1 MQNSA
6 PQAHPG
12 LPVAGA
18 SRQHAV
24 TSQRAADERPPAGE
38 AMLELIGLIAI
49 AVAAAAVYFGAR
61 RTRQDRRGGASGAHE
76 KRARRGAAPR
86 PSTYG

>member
-1 MQNSA
+1 MQNGA
-6 PQAHPG
+6 PLANPGHPTE
-12 LPVAGA
+12 GA
-18 SRQHAV
+18 SKNHAAMAQ
-24 TSQRAADERPPAGE
+24 TLADERPPAGE

-61 RTRQDRRGGASGAHE
+61 RTRKDRTGGAGESHE
-76 KRARRGAAPR
+76 KRARRRAAPR

>member
-6 PQAHPG
+6 PLQNIGRPKEGARESHAATAQA
-12 LPVAGA
+12 V
-18 SRQHAV
+18 
-24 TSQRAADERPPAGE
+24 ADERPPAGE

-61 RTRQDRRGGASGAHE
+61 RTRQDRTGGPRE
-76 KRARRGAAPR
+76 KPARRGAAAR

>member
-1 MQNSA
+1 MQNGA
-6 PQAHPG
+6 PLANPGHPTE
-12 LPVAGA
+12 GA
-18 SRQHAV
+18 SKSHTATAQ
-24 TSQRAADERPPAGE
+24 TLADERPPAGE

-61 RTRQDRRGGASGAHE
+61 RTRKDRTGGAGESHE
-76 KRARRGAAPR
+76 KRARRRAAPR

>member
-6 PQAHPG
+6 PLANTGHPTE
-12 LPVAGA
+12 GA
-18 SRQHAV
+18 RKNHAA
-24 TSQRAADERPPAGE
+24 TSQPVADERPPAGE

-61 RTRQDRRGGASGAHE
+61 RTRQDRTGGAGASHE
-76 KRARRGAAPR
+76 KRARRSGAAR

>member
-1 MQNSA
+1 MQNGA
-6 PQAHPG
+6 PLATPGHPIQ
-12 LPVAGA
+12 GA
-18 SRQHAV
+18 RKTHAA
-24 TSQRAADERPPAGE
+24 TSQSVADERPPAGE

-61 RTRQDRRGGASGAHE
+61 RTRKDRTGGAGESHE
-76 KRARRGAAPR
+76 KRARRRAAPR